1 MLTNTQTSTPRAAPT
16 GEPPA
21 LQSGTQADSLLER
34 ARENQ
39 ADQDALAESAPY
51 SVASHYNTA
60 LAVQLEAKQDQVGR
74 IEDRLEALI
83 SAQTLRLHQTEDN
96 KPGRLCLPSMKAN
109 WQQQVLRQQA
119 SLLRLHERL
128 EEVREIRDGMGVH
141 GPKLEELATRKLRA
155 KEPELVADWYDMQV
169 AQRAH
174 QPLQRKKNQERRQQ
188 RDQWQ
193 ESGGHSL
200 SLNLSPSP

>member
-1 MLTNTQTSTPRAAPT
+1 
-16 GEPPA
+16 
-21 LQSGTQADSLLER
+21 
-34 ARENQ
+34 
-39 ADQDALAESAPY
+39 
-51 SVASHYNTA
+51 
-60 LAVQLEAKQDQVGR
+60 
-74 IEDRLEALI
+74 
-83 SAQTLRLHQTEDN
+83 
-96 KPGRLCLPSMKAN
+96 
-109 WQQQVLRQQA
+109 
-119 SLLRLHERL
+119 
-128 EEVREIRDGMGVH
+128 MGVH

-174 QPLQRKKNQERRQQ
+174 QTLQRKKNQERRQQ

>member
-96 KPGRLCLPSMKAN
+96 KPGRLSLPSTKVN

-174 QPLQRKKNQERRQQ
+174 QTLQRKKNQERRQQ
-188 RDQWQ
+188 RDQGQ